1 MRSDMVHGAIFPD
14 YELPDHTGKL
24 CKLSQLQGDDL

>member
-1 MRSDMVHGAIFPD
+1 MLRPKGFSG

-24 CKLSQLQGDDL
+24 RKHSELQGDDLL